1 METAANPTKPLY
13 MWAGGKTKL
22 IKHYRDIWPEE
33 NYDTYVEPFF
43 GGGAVYSWLKTNN
56 PNLKAVIGDIN
67 FELVNILNQ
76 VKTNLPDFQKETIRI
91 TEQYLKLPTDK
102 AVRKEHYYKLRQQYW
117 ESEGK
122 NVALL
127 YVLMKLGFNG
137 IWQTC
142 KASNGLYGT
151 PAGLL
156 TQTRS
161 DQIIDISILQEWNK
175 MLKTATPQA
184 VPYNKLKFQP
194 RNSLI
199 YLDPPYRDSY
209 TDYSTGFG
217 DNEQRALTEWALK
230 QTEEG
235 ATVLLANRCVED
247 EDFFESLLP
256 DANFHYFNVTYTAG
270 RRKRVDAGFEAKPA
284 REFLA
289 ILKPS

>member
-1 METAANPTKPLY
+1 

-22 IKHYRDIWPEE
+22 IKHYKNVWPNIEPA
-33 NYDTYVEPFF
+33 TYVEPFF

-56 PNLKAVIGDIN
+56 PELKAVIGDIN
-67 FELVNILNQ
+67 FELINVLNQ
-76 VKTNLPDFQKETIRI
+76 VKANLPEFQKETTKIA
-91 TEQYLKLPTDK
+91 EEYLKLPNDK
-102 AVRKEHYYKLRQQYW
+102 TVRKEHYYKLRQQYW
-117 ESEGK
+117 DSKGK
-122 NVALL
+122 NTALL

-142 KASNGLYGT
+142 KASKGLYGT

-156 TQTRS
+156 TQNRS
-161 DQIIDISILQEWNK
+161 DQIIDISILQEWNR

-184 VPYNKLKFQP
+184 VPYSKLKFEPQ
-194 RNSLI
+194 NSLI

-230 QTEEG
+230 QSSEG
-235 ATVLLANRCVED
+235 ATVLLANRCVEG
-247 EDFFESLLP
+247 EDFFEKLLP
-256 DANFHYFNVTYTAG
+256 NADFHYFNVTYTAG
-270 RRKRVDAGFEAKPA
+270 RRKRVDSGFEAKPA
-284 REFLA
+284 KEFLA